1 MGNPIYLAQSESLSA
16 EWLVL
21 YERSSKW
28 NKEIK
33 KQLLQRLCQHC
44 KKLLYTLELLI
55 ETNFSRRSSKTHIF
69 RTAATTLFLIQNGL
83 LCKTRD
89 LLWTWISIL
98 EAPVHSLHDT
108 AVNSRYLIY
117 IPLLIPRV
125 THSHIS
131 IAQLFPFHQFYTH
144 HRDMLSNK
152 VIDTLRN
159 ESYIWAQRAPEQ
171 ELAHIC
177 TLNGK
182 QNE

>member
-1 MGNPIYLAQSESLSA
+1 MACCVKHVICS
-16 EWLVL
+16 
-21 YERSSKW
+21 
-28 NKEIK
+28 
-33 KQLLQRLCQHC
+33 
-44 KKLLYTLELLI
+44 
-55 ETNFSRRSSKTHIF
+55 
-69 RTAATTLFLIQNGL
+69 
-83 LCKTRD
+83 
-89 LLWTWISIL
+89 WISFL

-152 VIDTLRN
+152 VIDTLQN

-171 ELAHIC
+171 ELAHIYAP
-177 TLNGK
+177 
-182 QNE
+182 